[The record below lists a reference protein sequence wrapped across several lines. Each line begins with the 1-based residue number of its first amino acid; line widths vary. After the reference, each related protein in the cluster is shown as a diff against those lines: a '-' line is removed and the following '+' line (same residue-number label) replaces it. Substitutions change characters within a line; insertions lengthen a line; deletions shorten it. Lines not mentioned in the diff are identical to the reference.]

1 MEGCWFNRTPHWRH
15 ASPATAEKHTSDVS
29 TALVAD
35 VHEPVAIIEVRAIRH
50 QDQLRHVDAGAA
62 AVLRVRIHG
71 EAGAIGRLDEDSTE
85 PIAQICTDTRRSDQT
100 TRTLVSY
107 QANGTNGPNGTI
119 DAWRP
124 DRSRVTAN
132 STWTYSTCR
141 AHSAFKSWETYG
153 SGATARTR
161 SAIRTHRL
169 KSGFNSWEDSGPDEA
184 TWKVSAHRI
193 HCSEVFGKPNPTGQ
207 FQKLEELL
215 ESSQFGIEGYR
226 LS

>member
-1 MEGCWFNRTPHWRH
+1 MGTE
-15 ASPATAEKHTSDVS
+15 
-29 TALVAD
+29 LVAD
-35 VHEPVAIIEVRAIRH
+35 VHEPVAIIKVRAIRH
-50 QDQLRHVDAGAA
+50 QDQLRNVDAGAA

-85 PIAQICTDTRRSDQT
+85 PIAHICTDTRRSDQT
-100 TRTLVSY
+100 ARTLVSY
-107 QANGTNGPNGTI
+107 QANGAI

-141 AHSAFKSWETYG
+141 AHSAFKSWETSG

-184 TWKVSAHRI
+184 AWKVSAHRI
-193 HCSEVFGKPNPTGQ
+193 HCSELFGEMNPTGQ
-207 FQKLEELL
+207 LQEFEELL
-215 ESSQFGIEGYR
+215 ESSQFGIESHG